1 MSTAKDQIKQILE
14 SQPEDSSY
22 DDILR
27 ELAFKRMV
35 NAGMSDLKNGNVVSN
50 EEMETRIKE
59 WRK

>member
-1 MSTAKDQIKQILE
+1 MSTVKAQIKQVLE

-35 NAGMSDLKNGNVVSN
+35 NNGIADEKNGKLISN
-50 EEMETRIKE
+50 GDMEKKTRE
-59 WRK
+59 WQK

>member
-1 MSTAKDQIKQILE
+1 MPTAKDQIKQVLE

-35 NAGMSDLKNGNVVSN
+35 SKGISDAKNGNVISN
-50 EEMETRIKE
+50 EDMEKKTKE
-59 WRK
+59 WQK

>member
-1 MSTAKDQIKQILE
+1 MPTAKDQIKQILD

-35 NAGMSDLKNGNVVSN
+35 NKGMSDVKNGNVTSN
-50 EEMETRIKE
+50 EDMEKSIKE
-59 WRK
+59 WQK

>member
-1 MSTAKDQIKQILE
+1 MSTAKDQIKQVLE

-35 NAGMSDLKNGNVVSN
+35 KAHGQ
-50 EEMETRIKE
+50 
-59 WRK
+59 